1 MATQAAADT
10 LALQRLY
17 HWERSAPDRIAFT
30 QPLGGGAVR
39 DYSWR
44 EVVDQTRRMAG
55 PVLAATMR
63 LLVVAA
69 GGSLLLAHGAEPWQL
84 FALAAAA
91 MLMYGGTCALA
102 MKVDRW
108 GAAR

>member
-1 MATQAAADT
+1 
-10 LALQRLY
+10 
-17 HWERSAPDRIAFT
+17 
-30 QPLGGGAVR
+30 
-39 DYSWR
+39 
-44 EVVDQTRRMAG
+44 
-55 PVLAATMR
+55 
-63 LLVVAA
+63 VVAA

-108 GAAR
+108 GAER